1 MAQTAGNATQA
12 AKAKAAL
19 SKKKPHRSNSTKVSA
34 LNMLKSGVVT
44 QEPPDPR
51 QDPEQIEERLK
62 GTKDASNWDGAGDS
76 GLARP
81 AERKTAL
88 PR

>member
-1 MAQTAGNATQA
+1 
-12 AKAKAAL
+12 
-19 SKKKPHRSNSTKVSA
+19 
-34 LNMLKSGVVT
+34 MLKSGVVT